1 MGRTIGH
8 MSNRSYLLRLII
20 PFAIM
25 IVAVVGLSGWLIY
38 HSGEES
44 ARKRT
49 MEQLKNDAKLLAQT
63 IRDDGSRLH
72 DAVLERAEAE
82 AKFRNLRM
90 SIINADGKVFFDTN
104 VKIEDLDDHNDRPE
118 VVQARATGSGQSVR
132 TSRSQRVSYIYAAEL
147 VDSRSGYVVRASRP
161 EEAPIEVSK
170 TMIAQLG
177 GAVAISIL
185 IMSWLAITLHR
196 RWIAPVR
203 RLAFAAEKMSAGE
216 WSTRV
221 EPAGVPELRE
231 FSGRLNFLAEQAQKQ
246 LSELNQQRTDLESLV
261 DSLPDPILLTD
272 PQQRIVLLNEPAA
285 RFLSVTT
292 RQAVG
297 ARLVSILGD
306 TSLLDVYE
314 HVTSAQ
320 VKAGTPVVR
329 DFRVMRAGQKFTY
342 QAVAA
347 RTPAGGVLLVLRDI
361 TKLASAVQM
370 KTDFVANA
378 SHELRTPIAAI
389 KLAFETLSDVY
400 QDDPHQTARCVDI
413 IAGHLQ
419 RLEDMLQDLLDLSRV
434 ENVDIKPEIRRLRA
448 SDILNVIANTQGPL
462 AANKGLE
469 LVIEG
474 DESLSFDSDRR
485 LLDLIL
491 KNLVENS
498 IKYTP
503 VGGKVTVRIWR
514 EDEVIRVRVADS
526 GIGIPP
532 QHLERVFERFYQV
545 DSARASSVGRGTG
558 LGLAIVKHAAHALSG
573 QVKLQSTVGRG
584 TTALC
589 VFPLI
594 PSPYNRLDE
603 ARSEPLGV

>member
-1 MGRTIGH
+1 

-25 IVAVVGLSGWLIY
+25 IVLVVGLSGWLIY
-38 HSGEES
+38 HSGEQS
-44 ARKRT
+44 ARKRQI
-49 MEQLKNDAKLLAQT
+49 EQLANDAKLLAQT
-63 IRDDGSRLH
+63 IRDDNSRLH
-72 DAVLERAEAE
+72 DAVLERADAE
-82 AKFRNLRM
+82 AKFRNVRV
-90 SIINADGKVFFDTN
+90 SIIKRNGDVIFDTHAKLVDMDN
-104 VKIEDLDDHNDRPE
+104 HNDRPE
-118 VVQARATGSGQSVR
+118 IIDARSQGSGQSARV
-132 TSRSQRVSYIYAAEL
+132 SRSQKIAYLYAAEL
-147 VDSRSGYVVRASRP
+147 VDEKSGLIIRASRP
-161 EEAPIEVSK
+161 EQAPIEVNT
-170 TMIAQLG
+170 TMVVQLA
-177 GAVAISIL
+177 GAVVLSIL
-185 IMSWLAITLHR
+185 IMSWLALTLHR

-203 RLAFAAEKMSAGE
+203 RLAFAAEKMAAGE

-221 EPAGVPELRE
+221 EPCGVLELRE

-246 LSELNQQRTDLESLV
+246 LDDLNQQRTDLESLV
-261 DSLPDPILLTD
+261 DSLPDPILLAD
-272 PQQRIVLLNEPAA
+272 PQQRVVLINEPAA

-292 RQAVG
+292 RQALG
-297 ARLVSILGD
+297 AKLISILGD

-329 DFRVMRAGQKFTY
+329 EFRVMRIGQKFTY

-361 TKLASAVQM
+361 TKLAAAVQM

-389 KLAFETLSDVY
+389 KLAFETLAEVY
-400 QDDPHQTARCVDI
+400 QDEPQQTARCVDI

-434 ENVDIKPEIRRLRA
+434 ENIDIKPEIKRLRA
-448 SDILNVIANTQGPL
+448 ADVLNVVSNTQGPL
-462 AANKGLE
+462 AKNKGLE
-469 LVIEG
+469 LIIEG
-474 DESLSFDSDRR
+474 DETLSFDSDRR
-485 LLDLIL
+485 LLDLLL

-503 VGGKVTVRIWR
+503 SGGKVHVRIWR
-514 EDEVIRVRVADS
+514 DGEMIKLRVADS

-545 DSARASSVGRGTG
+545 DAARSSSVGRGTG

-573 QVKLQSTVGRG
+573 HLTLESTVGRG
-584 TTALC
+584 TTVVC
-589 VFPLI
+589 VFPLV
-594 PSPYNRLDE
+594 PSPYARHDEPRLDS
-603 ARSEPLGV
+603 APA